1 MLEAAEEGNNS
12 ILSRSIER
20 GSKPL
25 HSPGTRDEQ
34 SGRVDRGP
42 GVIEG
47 KQMDADER
55 QKTPVQSRKKG
66 GQSEILT
73 MRLECEF

>member
-1 MLEAAEEGNNS
+1 MCGAEEEGNNS

-47 KQMDADER
+47 KQMDDDER
-55 QKTPVQSRKKG
+55 QKNPSTIEKKG

>member
-1 MLEAAEEGNNS
+1 MCGAEEEGNNS

-47 KQMDADER
+47 KQMDDDER
-55 QKTPVQSRKKG
+55 QKSPSTIEKKRW
-66 GQSEILT
+66 T
-73 MRLECEF
+73 K